1 MHWLYLDNIYL
12 DEFGEFSGTYT
23 NILKNQSNGQSKEWN
38 ADLSYF
44 YEQILN
50 SYPTNV
56 TSFYYHWDDEDSY
69 FNCPSRYSEYPRLF
83 SSVSSAGLDNVGPT
97 YYPPYNVTK
106 NFAHLC
112 PAGATVYITS
122 GDDSDIKQVSC
133 KKGNMYSIIVIN
145 TGTEAKNITLNMSM
159 TNGTVVFPYSN
170 LVNYEDD
177 TTTYKVNDGVAQLGV
192 IDSYEILYLYSGVED
207 GALLRGVFKLNEGS
221 GNTIYD
227 SLQNLSNGVKSGAT
241 WVTDGILNALT
252 NVVDYTYTYAGV
264 FTVNNSDYYFEY
276 LSKIFTFQGYTVA
289 GNIVVALIQGTASF
303 GDFWEIIVLA
313 LVIVIVLAFLIR
325 ALGTSNKR

>member
-1 MHWLYLDNIYL
+1 M
-12 DEFGEFSGTYT
+12 
-23 NILKNQSNGQSKEWN
+23 
-38 ADLSYF
+38 
-44 YEQILN
+44 
-50 SYPTNV
+50 
-56 TSFYYHWDDEDSY
+56 
-69 FNCPSRYSEYPRLF
+69 
-83 SSVSSAGLDNVGPT
+83 
-97 YYPPYNVTK
+97 
-106 NFAHLC
+106 
-112 PAGATVYITS
+112 
-122 GDDSDIKQVSC
+122 
-133 KKGNMYSIIVIN
+133 
-145 TGTEAKNITLNMSM
+145 
-159 TNGTVVFPYSN
+159 
-170 LVNYEDD
+170 
-177 TTTYKVNDGVAQLGV
+177 
-192 IDSYEILYLYSGVED
+192 DSYEILYLYSGVED

-252 NVVDYTYTYAGV
+252 NIVDYSYTYAGV